1 MYLVKSPE
9 ILREVS
15 ENLKKA
21 SEKLEKVGVLEEN
34 KKRKAIKLLTE
45 ASQNFLKLSSEVEV
59 DNVQMA
65 EFFRKRSVEIKNNST
80 DRGIERI
87 GEKEYMKSVEK
98 MNLYS
103 KAAFY
108 DFKRSML
115 LELKKFYRLFIF
127 GMALYFVLSG
137 LSTRPELAI
146 TALILAI
153 PAILSMLSLQR
164 RGYTG
169 LMLAYAV
176 SPIPII
182 QSAMLI
188 RMFYS
193 VVTNPEAIRKAA
205 EALGKSQE
213 FVVVYSYL
221 VIILSLIDFGLL
233 SYGLYGLAKHRY
245 AFL

>member
-1 MYLVKSPE
+1 MKSPE
-9 ILREVS
+9 ILKEVS
-15 ENLKKA
+15 ENLKRA
-21 SEKLEKVGVLEEN
+21 SEKLGRVKVLEN
-34 KKRKAIKLLTE
+34 KKKEKAMKLLNE
-45 ASQNFLKLSSEVEV
+45 ASENFLRLSSEVEV
-59 DNVQMA
+59 DNVEMA
-65 EFFRKRSVEIKNNST
+65 EFLRKRSVEIKNNST
-80 DRGIERI
+80 DRAIERI

-103 KAAFY
+103 KTAFY

-115 LELKKFYRLFIF
+115 MELKKFYRAFIF

-137 LSTRPELAI
+137 LSTRPEFAM

-153 PAILSMLSLQR
+153 PSILAMLSLQR

-182 QSAMLI
+182 QSAILI
-188 RMFYS
+188 RMFHA

-205 EALGKSQE
+205 EALGKSEE
-213 FVVVYSYL
+213 FIVLYSYA
-221 VIILSLIDFGLL
+221 VIILSFLDFALL
-233 SYGLYGLAKHRY
+233 SYGLYGLSKHRY